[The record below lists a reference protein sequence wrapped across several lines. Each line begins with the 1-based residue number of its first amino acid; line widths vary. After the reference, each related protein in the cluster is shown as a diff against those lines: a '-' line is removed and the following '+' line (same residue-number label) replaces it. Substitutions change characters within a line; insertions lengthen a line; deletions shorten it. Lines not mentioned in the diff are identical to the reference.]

1 MTIVNRQSTTIPM
14 SAITVQV
21 QGLPCAVDNSAT
33 LTSLT
38 CTLSKNSDN
47 SPTLVAGSFT
57 PAVYISPTGFAALGS
72 GVSAISVPLV
82 TSALSFSTGGNNG
95 GYYNVLTGSGFPL
108 DKSKITITI
117 CSNLA
122 TIISSSN
129 IEVRFYMPA
138 CASTGVQS
146 VTVAVGSSTSSSLTF
161 TFTDGSVSA
170 PIISSIAPPS
180 HNPAIKGL
188 LNITGTG
195 FGTVAA
201 NIQVFLSNSS
211 GKVYQLRV
219 IAATDTRITVG
230 LSGGLP
236 GVFTVQITL
245 PNSVGNSIATGGA
258 DQFQYLCS
266 ITSISPTSG
275 SYYGGTLLTIT
286 GNNFSPAYSDTLVYV
301 GDTLNWFC
309 NI

>member
-1 MTIVNRQSTTIPM
+1 MTIADHQSTTIPM

-21 QGLPCAVDNSAT
+21 QGLPCAVDNGAT
-33 LTSLT
+33 LASLT

-57 PAVYISPTGFAALGS
+57 PAVYINPTGYAAYAS
-72 GVSAISVPLV
+72 GVNPISVALV
-82 TSALSFSTGGNNG
+82 TSALSISTGGNNG
-95 GYYNVLTGSGFPL
+95 GYYNVLTGNGFPL

-117 CSNLA
+117 CGNPA
-122 TIISSSN
+122 TIITSSN

-138 CASTGVQS
+138 CASTGAQS
-146 VTVAVGSSTSSSLTF
+146 VNVAVGSVTSSSLSF
-161 TFTDGSVSA
+161 TFTDGLATA
-170 PIISSIAPPS
+170 PIISAISPTS
-180 HNPAIKGL
+180 QNPAVKGIL
-188 LNITGTG
+188 SINGSG
-195 FGTVAA
+195 FGNVAA

-219 IAATDTRITVG
+219 IQASDTQITVG

-236 GVFTVQITL
+236 GVFTVQVTL
-245 PNSVGNSIATGGA
+245 PSSVGNSIATAGA